1 MKPINRKFTPEV
13 GMALATK
20 DGQRCGNAFII
31 KEEDKNYGGV
41 ETFHLFHVLTD
52 FGNIMRLTENE
63 VIELFDIADWWCEE
77 VTFTGFSTMPN
88 PSCPVA
94 RIKRQMELL
103 TELLEKLNAN

>member
-31 KEEDKNYGGV
+31 KEEDENYGGV

-52 FGNIMRLTENE
+52 FGNVMRLTENE
-63 VIELFDIADWWCEE
+63 VIELFDIADWWCKE
-77 VTFTGFSTMPN
+77 VTFTGFSTIPN
-88 PSCPVA
+88 PKCPVA

-103 TELLEKLNAN
+103 TELLEELE